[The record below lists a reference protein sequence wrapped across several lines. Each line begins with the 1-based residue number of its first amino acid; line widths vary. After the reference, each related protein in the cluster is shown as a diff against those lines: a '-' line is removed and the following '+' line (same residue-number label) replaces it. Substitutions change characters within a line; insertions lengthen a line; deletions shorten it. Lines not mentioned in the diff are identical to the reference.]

1 MPSTE
6 YRLSEQPWSGKE
18 TGTTHTYGP
27 DVYVCGVFVC
37 VWYTCICVDA
47 PLLMCRAGGGGHGV
61 PCSITFHLIPQRQNL
76 SLNLDSCWQPAS
88 PYNPSIAIHHMA
100 GAPRGCEHNRLFI
113 TGFGIWTQ
121 FLMIV
126 HWALSPTEHISAAP
140 SLPQTQ
146 VSPHAHTRTCTR
158 THFCF
163 GSVSLQ
169 YEKVN
174 WETDYRNS
182 LSPWNQKP

>member
-18 TGTTHTYGP
+18 TGTTYTYGP

-47 PLLMCRAGGGGHGV
+47 PLLMCLGWRRTWSALLNHFPPYSSETESVTESGFSLTTSKPLQSFYRHPSYGWGSTGMRTQLAFYHRFWDLNSV
-61 PCSITFHLIPQRQNL
+61 PHDCTLSTLTHWTHLCSPQ
-76 SLNLDSCWQPAS
+76 
-88 PYNPSIAIHHMA
+88 
-100 GAPRGCEHNRLFI
+100 
-113 TGFGIWTQ
+113 
-121 FLMIV
+121 
-126 HWALSPTEHISAAP
+126 PTPNSGKP
-140 SLPQTQ
+140 TC
-146 VSPHAHTRTCTR
+146 AHTHTCTR
-158 THFCF
+158 THFCL
-163 GSVSLQ
+163 GSISLQ